1 MAIILVV
8 LWLIIVPY
16 NEVYTTDSVIKN
28 EPKNQQMFS
37 KRLLMDENY
46 YSLNSKID
54 NLTNRVEALEKENGE
69 HLNKYY
75 LVIEDLYFVVFKG
88 NTNMTEVP
96 SYQ

>member
-1 MAIILVV
+1 
-8 LWLIIVPY
+8 
-16 NEVYTTDSVIKN
+16 
-28 EPKNQQMFS
+28 
-37 KRLLMDENY
+37 MDENY

-69 HLNKYY
+69 HFNRYY

-88 NTNMTEVP
+88 NTNITEVP